1 MIKLSENEIYSG
13 FEGIGLD
20 GISDSKLT
28 ALFTFVSKAK
38 NSFQVAQIENQ
49 IKGLDKLSLEEIK
62 DIAKSFY
69 TKYFRLPKINTI
81 SPETLNKIWDY
92 YDSVFGKIDYKIV
105 NTFLNEQ
112 ELFDI
117 PIDIDDNN
125 EIYGRVNKSI
135 VTDRF
140 NLLDKDRK
148 KYFLSIELGRSLT
161 LMTPSLLVH
170 EYAHILQENVLGYAK
185 DCLNAEIISMF
196 LEKVMAY
203 EIDSNGVILALNE
216 RLRFAHLISECESIK
231 EEKNDMF
238 RYALLVYIKATIIAG
253 KMFDMY
259 LREKRLGEK
268 DKYMYDIQDVF
279 DGKKTVEDVIM
290 GRNITIKQCQKPNLL
305 ARRAHLK

>member
-69 TKYFRLPKINTI
+69 VKYFRLPKINTI
-81 SPETLNKIWDY
+81 SPENLSKLWDY

-112 ELFDI
+112 DLFDI

-125 EIYGRVNKSI
+125 EIYGSINKSI
-135 VTDRF
+135 VANRF

-148 KYFLSIELGRSLT
+148 KYFLSIELGRNLT
-161 LMTPSLLVH
+161 TMTPSLLVH

-185 DCLNAEIISMF
+185 DCLNTEIISIF

-203 EIDSNGVILALNE
+203 EIDSNGVIPALIE
-216 RLRFAHLISECESIK
+216 RLRFAYLISQCENIK
-231 EEKNDMF
+231 EEDNEIM
-238 RYALLVYIKATIIAG
+238 RYALLVYIKSTLVAG

-290 GRNITIKQCQKPNLL
+290 GRNITIEQCQEPNLL

>member
-1 MIKLSENEIYSG
+1 MIKLSESEIYSG
-13 FEGIGLD
+13 YEGIGLD
-20 GISDSKLT
+20 GFGEDKLK
-28 ALFTFVSKAK
+28 ALFKFITKTK

-49 IKGLDKLSLEEIK
+49 IKELDKLSLEEIK

-81 SPETLNKIWDY
+81 SPETLNKLWDY

-125 EIYGRVNKSI
+125 EIYGRINKSI
-135 VTDRF
+135 VANRF

-148 KYFLSIELGRSLT
+148 KYFLSIELGCSLT

-196 LEKVMAY
+196 LEKIMAY
-203 EIDSNGVILALNE
+203 EIDSNGVMLALNE
-216 RLRFAHLISECESIK
+216 RLRFTYLISECENIK
-231 EEKNDMF
+231 EEGELI
-238 RYALLVYIKATIIAG
+238 RYALLVYIKSTLIAG

-259 LREKRLGEK
+259 LCEKRLGEK

-290 GRNITIKQCQKPNLL
+290 GRNITIEQCQDPNLL

>member
-1 MIKLSENEIYSG
+1 MIKLSESEIYSG

-20 GISDSKLT
+20 GFGEDKLK
-28 ALFTFVSKAK
+28 ALFKFITKTK
-38 NSFQVAQIENQ
+38 NSFQIAQIESQ
-49 IKGLDKLSLEEIK
+49 IKRLDKLSIEEIK

-81 SPETLNKIWDY
+81 SPETLNKLWDY

-196 LEKVMAY
+196 LEKIMAY
-203 EIDSNGVILALNE
+203 EIDSNGVMLALNE
-216 RLRFAHLISECESIK
+216 RLRFTYLISECENIK
-231 EEKNDMF
+231 EEGELI
-238 RYALLVYIKATIIAG
+238 RYALLVYIKSTLIAG

-259 LREKRLGEK
+259 LCEKRLGEK

>member
-81 SPETLNKIWDY
+81 SPENLSKLWDY

-112 ELFDI
+112 DLFDI

-125 EIYGRVNKSI
+125 EIYGSINKSI
-135 VTDRF
+135 VANRF
-140 NLLDKDRK
+140 NLLNKDRK
-148 KYFLSIELGRSLT
+148 KYFLSIELGRNLT
-161 LMTPSLLVH
+161 TMTPSLLVH

-185 DCLNAEIISMF
+185 DCLNTEIISIF

-203 EIDSNGVILALNE
+203 EIDSNGVIPALIE
-216 RLRFAHLISECESIK
+216 RLRFAYLILQCENVK
-231 EEKNDMF
+231 EEDNEIM
-238 RYALLVYIKATIIAG
+238 RYTLLIYIKSTLIAG

-279 DGKKTVEDVIM
+279 DGKKTVEDIIM
-290 GRNITIKQCQKPNLL
+290 GRNITIEQCQEPNLL
-305 ARRAHLK
+305 ARRAYLK

>member
-1 MIKLSENEIYSG
+1 MIKLSESEIYSG
-13 FEGIGLD
+13 YEGIGLD
-20 GISDSKLT
+20 GFGEDKLK
-28 ALFTFVSKAK
+28 ALFKFITKTK
-38 NSFQVAQIENQ
+38 NSFQIAQIESQ
-49 IKGLDKLSLEEIK
+49 IKRLDKLSIEEIK

-81 SPETLNKIWDY
+81 SPKTLNKLWDY

-125 EIYGRVNKSI
+125 EIYGIINKSI
-135 VTDRF
+135 VADRF

-148 KYFLSIELGRSLT
+148 KYFLSIELGCSLT

-196 LEKVMAY
+196 LEKIMAY
-203 EIDSNGVILALNE
+203 EIDSNGVMLALNE
-216 RLRFAHLISECESIK
+216 RLRFTYLISECENIK
-231 EEKNDMF
+231 EEGELI
-238 RYALLVYIKATIIAG
+238 RYALLVYIKSTLIAG

-259 LREKRLGEK
+259 LCEKRLGEK

-290 GRNITIKQCQKPNLL
+290 GRNITIEQCQDPNLL

>member
-1 MIKLSENEIYSG
+1 MIKLSESEIYSG
-13 FEGIGLD
+13 YEGIGLD
-20 GISDSKLT
+20 GFGEDKLK
-28 ALFTFVSKAK
+28 ALFKFITKTK

-62 DIAKSFY
+62 DIARTFY

-81 SPETLNKIWDY
+81 SPENLSKLWDY

-125 EIYGRVNKSI
+125 EIYGRINKSI
-135 VTDRF
+135 VANRF

-148 KYFLSIELGRSLT
+148 KYFLSIELGCSLT

-196 LEKVMAY
+196 LEKIMAY
-203 EIDSNGVILALNE
+203 EIDSNGVMLALNE
-216 RLRFAHLISECESIK
+216 RLRFTYLISECENIK
-231 EEKNDMF
+231 EEGELI
-238 RYALLVYIKATIIAG
+238 RYALLVYIKSTLIAG

-259 LREKRLGEK
+259 LCEKRLGEK
-268 DKYMYDIQDVF
+268 DKYMYDIQDIF

-290 GRNITIKQCQKPNLL
+290 GRNITIEQCQDPNLL